1 MVLVLSPQAYN
12 VDFTFT
18 SLSPNTTAMK
28 QAITD
33 RLTDYFRS
41 VEVSLGKDISADTYK
56 NIIFSTID
64 NQGNTPT
71 FTLSAPVG
79 NIDVS
84 SNQLPILRYI
94 TF

>member
-1 MVLVLSPQAYN
+1 MVLVLAPQPVY

-18 SLSPNTTAMK
+18 SLSPATTAMK

-41 VEVSLGKDISADTYK
+41 VEVSLGKDISEATYK
-56 NIIFSTID
+56 NVIFSAID
-64 NQGNTPT
+64 SQGNSPT
-71 FTLSAPVG
+71 FTLSQPSG

-84 SNQLPILRYI
+84 SNQLPILRNI